1 MELKNKHLTV
11 EISPR
16 NGNIESLLMN
26 NDPLKTEVAGR
37 KDLVLYPSI
46 QKLDQWLGDWKF
58 RVWDE
63 KTGGWTEELTS
74 ESVSIRR
81 TVQEQDSVTISYEG
95 VCHRD
100 KGLKNISLRQ
110 TFALKEDKLH
120 WDVTVKNPGD
130 KPIELGEMSMAF
142 VTNTDFSGVFEDALH
157 VTEERWRGWKQK
169 AWHEQRFQRHLSIN
183 GSSSY
188 ALLQRPKGDFP
199 AMLFQTA
206 DGTALEAAY
215 QMDTH
220 IGWQWECTFEGP
232 YYLSV
237 FSKAARKCEGWLQ
250 NGEAQRYWF
259 NGNSSRV
266 LAPGEEMAL
275 HFLFRPIMSR
285 EEMNEALY
293 EAGQVSVDVQ
303 PGMVAPVDVPVRVRL
318 HCKDA
323 VRVLKRS
330 NNFEITDIRQEGE
343 YLFFTLVSSQMGQK
357 KVRLE
362 HGNGVTNL
370 FFYAVGAPEEILEK
384 HAEFVTTRQFYE
396 NKDDPYGRYH
406 AFLPFDD
413 SVETLYTESEES
425 WQVGASDEYALPVAM
440 FAAEKNVNDPNE
452 KEIAVLEAFVN
463 DFLYGV
469 LQQKDTYY
477 ARRGMYYE
485 EKTPSDIYIGNKWD
499 KETAESILR
508 SFNYPLIID
517 VYFAMYQIA
526 KKYPELVRV
535 RTAAEYLEMAWR
547 TAMVGYGTG
556 RNKFNGAPAGA
567 TIVELLDVLKEEKP
581 DWFAE
586 LDERIS
592 FITAENAKSD
602 YPYGSELY
610 VDQTAH
616 NQLQAMLKHYG
627 YTEKLKE
634 AYQVTYALRGGWQ
647 PQWFQYGNE
656 KRGNVCCWYG
666 TPLNS
671 RVLFDGFDANGDI
684 DYLRMGYAGLFMFLT
699 CIRSNGAAH
708 GWFLF
713 WPDRT
718 GFDLRSLDT
727 DMGMYGYLKSAKS
740 YLVHDPIFGL
750 SGYGCTAEKIG
761 DELVAVPYDGVGI
774 RFAAPE
780 YGFALRAL
788 TGRMKEIRLDPAAK
802 KAVVT
807 GTGTAL
813 TLDTKA
819 AEGWTVEIH

>member
-1 MELKNKHLTV
+1 MELKNDKLTLSV
-11 EISPR
+11 SNR
-16 NGNIESLLMN
+16 NGVIESLIMN
-26 NDPLKTEVAGR
+26 EDPLQTEVAGN
-37 KDLVLYPSI
+37 KDVVLYPAI

-63 KTGGWTEELTS
+63 KRGDWTEELTS
-74 ESVSIRR
+74 ESISIRR
-81 TVQEQDSVTISYEG
+81 TEQKDNAITISYDG
-95 VCHRD
+95 VCHRER
-100 KGLKNISLRQ
+100 GLKNIGLTQ
-110 TFALKEDKLH
+110 TYTLDSDRVL
-120 WDVTVKNPGD
+120 WDVTVKNITAS
-130 KPIELGEMSMAF
+130 PIELGEMSMAF

-157 VTEERWRGWKQK
+157 WTEERWRGWKQK
-169 AWHEQRFQRHLSIN
+169 IWHEQRFQRHLSID

-188 ALLQRPKGDFP
+188 ALLQRPKGDYP

-206 DGTALEAAY
+206 DGTSLEAAY
-215 QMDTH
+215 QMDSG

-237 FSKAARKCEGWLQ
+237 FSKAARKCEGWMQ
-250 NGEAQRYWF
+250 KTETQRYWF
-259 NGNSSRV
+259 NGNSSKV
-266 LAPGEEMAL
+266 FEPGEEMDL
-275 HFLFRPIMSR
+275 HFIFRPVFSR
-285 EEMNEALY
+285 EEMSAALY
-293 EAGQVSVDVQ
+293 EAGQVAVDVQ
-303 PGMVAPVDVPVRVRL
+303 PGMVAPVEVPVRVRI
-318 HCKDA
+318 HCKDE
-323 VRVLKRS
+323 VKVLKRS
-330 NNFEITDIRQEGE
+330 NNMEISDMVREGD
-343 YLFFTLVSSQMGQK
+343 YLWFTLTSSEMGQK
-357 KVRLE
+357 KIRLE

-370 FFYAVGAPEEILEK
+370 FFYAVGKPDEILRK

-440 FAAEKNVNDPNE
+440 FAAEKNVYDPDQH
-452 KEIAVLEAFVN
+452 EIEVLEAFVD

-469 LQQKDTYY
+469 LQQKDTFY

-485 EKTPSDIYIGNKWD
+485 EKTPSDVFVGNKWD

-526 KKYPELVRV
+526 KKHPDMVKI
-535 RTAAEYLEMAWR
+535 RTAKQYLEMAWR

-556 RNKFNGAPAGA
+556 RNKFNSAPAGA
-567 TIVELLDVLKEEKP
+567 TIVELLDALKEEAP
-581 DWFAE
+581 DQFKE

-627 YTEKLKE
+627 YTDKLKE
-634 AYQVTYALRGGWQ
+634 AYRVTFALRAGWQ

-671 RVLFDGFDANGDI
+671 RVLFDGFDSNGDI

-740 YLVHDPIFGL
+740 YMVKDPVFGIC
-750 SGYGCTAEKIG
+750 GYGCTVTEKGDSFIAEI
-761 DELVAVPYDGVGI
+761 YDGVGR
-774 RFAAPE
+774 RFSAPE
-780 YGFALRAL
+780 LGLDITAVQGYMKKIEIFPGEKKCVL
-788 TGRMKEIRLDPAAK
+788 TGSGDLAFSAAGNK
-802 KAVVT
+802 DWVFVV
-807 GTGTAL
+807 L
-813 TLDTKA
+813 
-819 AEGWTVEIH
+819 